1 MSMANKL
8 KRDQLPAKKAENWKN
23 NFKEE
28 LGKTFN
34 LILSPIIL
42 QKETYK
48 SLTGE
53 NENRVRVYL
62 GLEPEKNGEKY
73 VLCAFAVSA
82 FLLGSADVYA
92 DYETPVFK
100 LGEVNEDFS
109 NNTDEVINSIRLYR
123 EWRAGELDKKHE
135 GAAFRQY
142 IYPNAYLL
150 TKFELHE
157 LFNSQN
163 RERIQIDFGIKKT
176 MDVIVS
182 AVSDK
187 QLKSAVENGDDDFE
201 EFNNSGICP
210 PFCDERSI
218 YNP

>member
-1 MSMANKL
+1 MAIKL

-28 LGKTFN
+28 SEKTFN
-34 LILSPIIL
+34 LKLSPIIL

-48 SLTGE
+48 SLIGD
-53 NENRVRVYL
+53 NENRLRVYL
-62 GLEPEKNGEKY
+62 GLETDKDGDRY

-82 FLLGSADVYA
+82 FLLGSGDVYA

-100 LGEVNEDFS
+100 LNKVNEDFT
-109 NNTDEVINSIRLYR
+109 NNTDAVIKSVRLYR
-123 EWRAGELDKKHE
+123 QWRAGELDETHE

-142 IYPNAYLL
+142 IYPKAYLL

-157 LFNSQN
+157 LFNTQN
-163 RERIQIDFGIKKT
+163 RDKVKIELGIKKT
-176 MDVIVS
+176 MDVMVS
-182 AVSDK
+182 ADSN
-187 QLKSAVENGDDDFE
+187 QMPKSVEDGGGDDDIE
-201 EFNNSGICP
+201 EYNSSGICP

-218 YNP
+218 YNS